1 MTLEVQPLS
10 ANAPI
15 ESAQK
20 LPWVKPLVWGVAVTV
35 LLVTL
40 SLYLQPS
47 FLMTLATQVWACF

>member
-1 MTLEVQPLS
+1 MTFEVQPLS
-10 ANAPI
+10 ADAPI
-15 ESAQK
+15 ESAQQ

-47 FLMTLATQVWACF
+47 FLVTLATQVWACF

>member
-10 ANAPI
+10 ADATT
-15 ESAQK
+15 ESAQQ
-20 LPWVKPLVWGVAVTV
+20 LPWVRLLVWGVAVTV

-47 FLMTLATQVWACF
+47 FLVTLATQVWACF

>member
-10 ANAPI
+10 ADAHT
-15 ESAQK
+15 ESAQQ
-20 LPWVKPLVWGVAVTV
+20 LPWVKLLIWGVAVTV

-47 FLMTLATQVWACF
+47 FLVTLATQVWACF

>member
-10 ANAPI
+10 ADTPT
-15 ESAQK
+15 ESAQQ
-20 LPWVKPLVWGVAVTV
+20 LPWVKLLIWGVAVTV

-47 FLMTLATQVWACF
+47 FLVTLATQVWACF